1 MTTKFF
7 KNDRFEL
14 TVNGNKLSLINK
26 FGDSYEGYL
35 DDNGRVVT
43 KQRLGLGYLVAAVN
57 DFMRQTKQSTYPVA

>member
-26 FGDSYEGYL
+26 FGDRYEGYL
-35 DDNGRVVT
+35 DENGKVVT
-43 KQRLGLGYLVAAVN
+43 KQRFGLGYLIAAVN
-57 DFMRQTKQSTYPVA
+57 DFLR